1 MSTPK
6 TGNDFEHLD
15 IAGTEQV
22 KESYRAALQEEPR
35 AIIDDAIRAAARRAV
50 SSAPTSIGKRW
61 AARWTTPLAAAATVM
76 LTSSVI
82 FMAVRDRPEVAPPIA
97 EMVAARDAEKAAPE
111 TLAKAVAPAAPA
123 FERDVVEKPT
133 ERVAEKNADIVAYKV
148 AEKRRDA
155 VASVSAPAPT
165 IIAQPLQQYQPRE
178 KKTPAPEPVAPVA
191 AARMQDSSPRAM
203 SAPPAPTM
211 PLEKSLPAPTK
222 PATAMAE
229 VAKAPAK
236 VLNEAKKEA
245 VASGLSRQDNLRRK
259 QTDSEATANLI
270 AKTTGV
276 LAPPP
281 LEVIAASPSIQTP
294 PRTIIEPPAAPRSD
308 AAAAPSVATA
318 AAPAPTPDAMD
329 KLPTFSQR
337 TSTIASEKSGKIES
351 VDAWIKRM
359 TELKRQEKN
368 KELADEVVRFRKRYP
383 TVELP
388 KELIEAQN

>member
-6 TGNDFEHLD
+6 SGNEFEHLD
-15 IAGTEQV
+15 IAGAEQV

-61 AARWTTPLAAAATVM
+61 TARWTTPLAAAATVM

-97 EMVAARDAEKAAPE
+97 EMVAARDAGKAAPE
-111 TLAKAVAPAAPA
+111 TLAKAVVPTARV
-123 FERDVVEKPT
+123 FERDVVE
-133 ERVAEKNADIVAYKV
+133 RVAEKRI
-148 AEKRRDA
+148 DA

-165 IIAQPLQQYQPRE
+165 IVAQPLQQYQPKE
-178 KKTPAPEPVAPVA
+178 KKLPAPEPVAPVA
-191 AARMQDSSPRAM
+191 AASTQDGSLRAM

-211 PLEKSLPAPTK
+211 PLEKTVPPPSK
-222 PATAMAE
+222 PGTAMAK
-229 VAKAPAK
+229 VAEAPAK
-236 VLNEAKKEA
+236 VLIEAKKES
-245 VASGLSRQDNLRRK
+245 VASGLNTQDTLRRK
-259 QTDSEATANLI
+259 QTDREATANLI

-281 LEVIAASPSIQTP
+281 AEVVVAGASVASSPAVQTIP
-294 PRTIIEPPAAPRSD
+294 KITTEPPTASRAEIVA
-308 AAAAPSVATA
+308 AAAAPASTTV
-318 AAPAPTPDAMD
+318 PDAMD
-329 KLPTFSQR
+329 KPRNFSQR
-337 TSTIASEKSGKIES
+337 TSATESEKSGKIES

-368 KELADEVVRFRKRYP
+368 KELADEVVRFRKLYP

-388 KELIEAQN
+388 KELAEAQN

>member
-15 IAGTEQV
+15 IAGAEQV

-61 AARWTTPLAAAATVM
+61 TARWTTPLAAAATVM

-97 EMVAARDAEKAAPE
+97 DMVAARDAVKAAPE
-111 TLAKAVAPAAPA
+111 IATKAVASAAPA
-123 FERDVVEKPT
+123 FGDVVK
-133 ERVAEKNADIVAYKV
+133 KV
-148 AEKRRDA
+148 AEERADT
-155 VASVSAPAPT
+155 VASASAPAPANV
-165 IIAQPLQQYQPRE
+165 AQPLQQYQPKE
-178 KKTPAPEPVAPVA
+178 KKLSAPEPVAPVA
-191 AARMQDSSPRAM
+191 AAGMQDSSARAM
-203 SAPPAPTM
+203 SAPPASAM

-222 PATAMAE
+222 PATVMTEVAE
-229 VAKAPAK
+229 VAELVKAPAK
-236 VLNEAKKEA
+236 VLSQAKKEA
-245 VASGLSRQDNLRRK
+245 VTNGLNTQDTLRRK

-270 AKTTGV
+270 AKATGV

-281 LEVIAASPSIQTP
+281 PEVAVAGASVAASPAIQIAPKIAT
-294 PRTIIEPPAAPRSD
+294 EPLAAPR
-308 AAAAPSVATA
+308 AETVAAPPVATA

-329 KLPTFSQR
+329 KPRTFSQR
-337 TSTIASEKSGKIES
+337 TSATASEKNGKIES
-351 VDAWIKRM
+351 ADAWIKRM
-359 TELKRQEKN
+359 SELKRQEKN
-368 KELADEVVRFRKRYP
+368 KELAEEIARFRKLYP

-388 KELIEAQN
+388 KELTEAQN